1 MSSGTPTIGTAPH
14 QKAADRLSAAP
25 ARGLASSRFADP
37 RLRAG
42 LFAAGLAA
50 LLVTPAFG
58 LNNSALLLLS
68 TVFMWI
74 GLTSSWNIISG
85 FTGYVDF
92 GHGVFF
98 GIGGY
103 TAGLLVTHV
112 DMPFWYT
119 VPLAPVAGL
128 VFALLV
134 GYPLLR
140 LRGVYFSIAMLGAF
154 MAMRELALVFRDFTG
169 GSGGII
175 FKAVID
181 RTLFYYVF
189 LGIAVAVVLGTVWL
203 RRSQL
208 GSSML
213 AVRENEIGA
222 EARGINT
229 TAVKLTAFCV
239 SGAITALIGSLWAY
253 QTAFIDPA
261 IMFRDILLIN
271 LALMV
276 TLGGLGTVWGPALGA
291 TVFILLRETLWGTEG
306 EDFLLFFGV
315 ALIVVVLVLPK
326 GIVGSLADRAHL
338 ARARRAGKEDGR

>member
-1 MSSGTPTIGTAPH
+1 MSSGSPTLAPG
-14 QKAADRLSAAP
+14 QRAAEHLSATP
-25 ARGLASSRFADP
+25 VQRLARSRFADP
-37 RLRAG
+37 RVC
-42 LFAAGLAA
+42 AALVVVGLAV
-50 LLVTPAFG
+50 LLVTPLFG

-103 TAGLLVTHV
+103 TSGLLVTHLE
-112 DMPFWYT
+112 MPFWYT
-119 VPLAPVAGL
+119 VPLAPVVGL
-128 VFALLV
+128 VFALVV

-175 FKAVID
+175 FEAVID
-181 RTLFYYVF
+181 RALFYYLF
-189 LGIAVAVVLGTVWL
+189 LIIAAVVVLGTIWL

-208 GSSML
+208 GASML
-213 AVRENEIGA
+213 AVRENEVGA

-229 TAVKLTAFCV
+229 TGVKLTAFCL

-261 IMFRDILLIN
+261 IMFRDVLLIN

-291 TVFILLRETLWGTEG
+291 TVFILLRETVWGTEG
-306 EDFLLFFGV
+306 EDFLIFFGV
-315 ALIVVVLVLPK
+315 ALIVVVLTLPR
-326 GIVGSLADRAHL
+326 GIVGSLADRWHR
-338 ARARRAGKEDGR
+338 ARARRAGKEDGQ

>member
-1 MSSGTPTIGTAPH
+1 VSSGSPALSPGVR
-14 QKAADRLSAAP
+14 AAQRLSASSAP
-25 ARGLASSRFADP
+25 GTTPSRVADP

-50 LLVTPAFG
+50 LVAAPLFG
-58 LNNSALLLLS
+58 LNNSVLLLMS
-68 TVFMWI
+68 TLFMWI

-103 TAGLLVTHV
+103 TAGLLVTKAG
-112 DMPFWYT
+112 MSLWAT
-119 VPLAPVAGL
+119 LPVALLCGL
-128 VFALLV
+128 AFALLV

-189 LGIAVAVVLGTVWL
+189 LGIAVVVVLGTVWL

-208 GSSML
+208 GGSML

-222 EARGINT
+222 EARGVNT
-229 TAVKLTAFCV
+229 TLVKMIAFCV
-239 SGAITALIGSLWAY
+239 SGAVTALIGSLWAY
-253 QTAFIDPA
+253 QTAFIDPS

-306 EDFLLFFGV
+306 ENFLLFFGV
-315 ALIVVVLVLPK
+315 ALIVVVLALPK
-326 GIVGSLADRAHL
+326 GIAGTLADRL
-338 ARARRAGKEDGR
+338 GTARARRGAQEER

>member
-1 MSSGTPTIGTAPH
+1 MSSGSPTISTRR
-14 QKAADRLSAAP
+14 AADRLSASSAAP
-25 ARGLASSRFADP
+25 AATSKLADP

-42 LFAAGLAA
+42 LFAAGVVALA
-50 LLVTPAFG
+50 VTPLFG
-58 LNNSALLLLS
+58 INNSVLLLMS
-68 TVFMWI
+68 TVFMWV

-103 TAGLLVTHV
+103 TAGLLVTKAG
-112 DMPFWYT
+112 MSFWTT
-119 VPLAPVAGL
+119 VPVAMLFGL
-128 VFALLV
+128 LFALVV

-175 FKAVID
+175 FKSVID
-181 RTLFYYVF
+181 RALFYYVF
-189 LGIAVAVVLGTVWL
+189 LGIAIAVVLLTVWL

-208 GSSML
+208 GASML

-229 TAVKLTAFCV
+229 TLVKLTAFCL

-253 QTAFIDPA
+253 QTAFIDPS

-291 TVFILLRETLWGTEG
+291 TVFILLRELLWGTDG

-315 ALIVVVLVLPK
+315 ALVLVVLVLPK
-326 GIVGSLADRAHL
+326 GIVGTALSRRRGREE
-338 ARARRAGKEDGR
+338 AR

>member
-1 MSSGTPTIGTAPH
+1 MDGR
-14 QKAADRLSAAP
+14 AAERLSAASGP
-25 ARGLASSRFADP
+25 GTLPTRFADP

-50 LLVTPAFG
+50 LLAAPLFG

-68 TVFMWI
+68 TVFMWV

-92 GHGVFF
+92 GHGAFF

-103 TAGLLVTHV
+103 TAGLLVTKSG
-112 DMPFWYT
+112 MSFWTT
-119 VPLAPVAGL
+119 VPIAMLFGFL
-128 VFALLV
+128 FALVV

-169 GSGGII
+169 GSGGVI
-175 FKAVID
+175 FKSVID
-181 RTLFYYVF
+181 RGLFYYVF
-189 LGIAVAVVLGTVWL
+189 LGIAVAVVLLTVWL

-208 GSSML
+208 GASML
-213 AVRENEIGA
+213 AVRENEVGA

-229 TAVKLTAFCV
+229 TLVKMTAFCM

-253 QTAFIDPA
+253 QTAFIDPS

-291 TVFILLRETLWGTEG
+291 TVFILLRETLWGTDG
-306 EDFLLFFGV
+306 EDFLVFFGI
-315 ALIVVVLVLPK
+315 ALVIVVLLLPK
-326 GIVGSLADRAHL
+326 GIVGTLADRAT
-338 ARARRAGKEDGR
+338 AGRRKREREAGEGR